1 MIMEREYHN
10 KLPLEY
16 PFKKAIRIYLSR
28 FNIILFEL
36 VIFIVIL
43 GLITLYS
50 YLGLASVWII
60 GIALFIIIF
69 ILVDKLKLATE
80 SVDKQKKQSL
90 IVRDISPIL
99 VILVAGSLSLAIIN
113 KDNTPVYVDIVKIA
127 MGYALGSNMIKLR
140 ESKKSKDNDESKEK
154 NN

>member
-1 MIMEREYHN
+1 MEREYHN